1 MHHIGLL
8 HNSLKMN
15 THYVNKHNQTILT
28 NTVSILSGQT
38 VPVEVVSNSLHMHII
53 TNKHNQIIYQHRVWS
68 TVNTIGCPE
77 Q

>member
-1 MHHIGLL
+1 MHRVELL

-38 VPVEVVSNSLHMHII
+38 VPVEVVSNSLH
-53 TNKHNQIIYQHRVWS
+53 TL
-68 TVNTIGCPE
+68 
-77 Q
+77 